1 MEEEAHREQKI
12 MKIII
17 EKKCLAE
24 TRKKKKMM
32 MIQVPNPRF
41 DPGPQIE
48 LTPRFVF

>member
-1 MEEEAHREQKI
+1 MEEEAPREQKI

-24 TRKKKKMM
+24 TRKKKMM

-48 LTPRFVF
+48 LTSRFVF